1 MKNIKLV
8 VAYDGTNYSGWQ
20 IQPNAVTIE
29 QLLDKAINSLTGEN
43 IHVTG
48 ASRTDAGVH
57 AMGNVAVFKTN
68 STIPGRRWAYA
79 INRFL
84 PDDIVVQASWEVEKN
99 FHPRHCNTVKT
110 YEYKILNTPFPFPK
124 ERNYSWHVSHDLNI
138 NNMKE
143 AAQIL
148 VGEHDFKSFCCVR
161 TQTEST
167 VRHIYS
173 IEIIKENI
181 YNKNISEKFS
191 NKYNNDSIKKNGDN
205 NKNCLDMKASD
216 NMSGLSDKIFG
227 KNYSCDDK
235 LQNNNVSAANRADNI
250 SNGSYITIRI
260 KGNGFLYNMV
270 RIIAGTLMQVGRGQL
285 TPAAVQNML
294 LSKDRCSAGQTAP
307 PQGLTLMGI
316 DYVDGDDKEI
326 V

>member
-84 PDDIVVQASWEVEKN
+84 PDDIVVQASWEVEKK

-138 NNMKE
+138 NKMKE

>member
-43 IHVTG
+43 VHVTG

-138 NNMKE
+138 NKMKD

>member
-138 NNMKE
+138 NKMKE

-181 YNKNISEKFS
+181 YNKNIGEKFS
-191 NKYNNDSIKKNGDN
+191 NKYNNDNIKKNGDN

-250 SNGSYITIRI
+250 SNGLYITIRI

>member
-20 IQPNAVTIE
+20 IQPNAITIE

-138 NNMKE
+138 NKMKE

>member
-43 IHVTG
+43 VHVTG

-148 VGEHDFKSFCCVR
+148 IGEHDFKSFCCVR

-167 VRHIYS
+167 VRHICS

-205 NKNCLDMKASD
+205 NKNSLDMKASD

>member
-148 VGEHDFKSFCCVR
+148 IGEHDFKSFCCIR

>member
-20 IQPNAVTIE
+20 IQPNAITIE

-138 NNMKE
+138 NKMKE

-148 VGEHDFKSFCCVR
+148 IGEHDFKSFCCVR

-191 NKYNNDSIKKNGDN
+191 NKYNNDNIKKNGDN

-250 SNGSYITIRI
+250 NNGSYITIRI

-307 PQGLTLMGI
+307 PQGLTLMEI

>member
-43 IHVTG
+43 VHVTG

-138 NNMKE
+138 NKMKE

-181 YNKNISEKFS
+181 YNKNISDKFS

>member
-43 IHVTG
+43 VHVTG

-138 NNMKE
+138 NKMKE

-148 VGEHDFKSFCCVR
+148 IGEHDFKSFCCVR

-173 IEIIKENI
+173 IEIIKENV
-181 YNKNISEKFS
+181 YNKNIGEKFS

-205 NKNCLDMKASD
+205 NNNCLDMKVSD
-216 NMSGLSDKIFG
+216 NLSGLSDKIFG

-235 LQNNNVSAANRADNI
+235 LQNNNVSAANSADNI

-285 TPAAVQNML
+285 MPADVQNML

-326 V
+326 L

>member
-138 NNMKE
+138 NKMKE

-316 DYVDGDDKEI
+316 DYVDDDDKEI

>member
-138 NNMKE
+138 NKMKE

-148 VGEHDFKSFCCVR
+148 VGEHDFKSFSCVR

-205 NKNCLDMKASD
+205 NKNCHDMKASD
-216 NMSGLSDKIFG
+216 NMSGLSDKIIG

>member
-20 IQPNAVTIE
+20 IQPNAVTIQ

-68 STIPGRRWAYA
+68 STIPGRGWAYA

-148 VGEHDFKSFCCVR
+148 IGEHDFKSFCCVR

>member
-43 IHVTG
+43 VHVTG

-138 NNMKE
+138 NKMKE
-143 AAQIL
+143 AAQML

-205 NKNCLDMKASD
+205 NRNCLDMKASD

>member
-138 NNMKE
+138 NKMKE

-148 VGEHDFKSFCCVR
+148 IGEHDFKSFCCVR

>member
-124 ERNYSWHVSHDLNI
+124 ERNYSWHVSHGLNI

-148 VGEHDFKSFCCVR
+148 IGEHDFKSFCCVR

-191 NKYNNDSIKKNGDN
+191 NKYNNDNIKKNGDN

>member
-43 IHVTG
+43 VHVTG

-57 AMGNVAVFKTN
+57 AMGNVAVFKTD

-148 VGEHDFKSFCCVR
+148 IGEHDFKSFCCVR

-181 YNKNISEKFS
+181 YNKNISEKIS

>member
-148 VGEHDFKSFCCVR
+148 IGEHDFKSFCCVR

-181 YNKNISEKFS
+181 YNKNISEKIS

>member
-138 NNMKE
+138 NKMKE

-181 YNKNISEKFS
+181 
-191 NKYNNDSIKKNGDN
+191 YNNDSIKKNGDN

>member
-138 NNMKE
+138 NKMKE

-294 LSKDRCSAGQTAP
+294 LSKDRCCAGQTAP

>member
-148 VGEHDFKSFCCVR
+148 IGEHDFKSFCCVR

-205 NKNCLDMKASD
+205 NKNCLEMKASD

>member
-1 MKNIKLV
+1 
-8 VAYDGTNYSGWQ
+8 
-20 IQPNAVTIE
+20 
-29 QLLDKAINSLTGEN
+29 
-43 IHVTG
+43 
-48 ASRTDAGVH
+48 
-57 AMGNVAVFKTN
+57 MGNVAVFKTN

-138 NNMKE
+138 NKMKE

-148 VGEHDFKSFCCVR
+148 IGEHDFKSFCCVR

-173 IEIIKENI
+173 IEIIKENV
-181 YNKNISEKFS
+181 YNKNIGEKFS

-205 NKNCLDMKASD
+205 NNNCLDMKVSD
-216 NMSGLSDKIFG
+216 NLSGLSDKIFG

-235 LQNNNVSAANRADNI
+235 LQNNNVSAANSADNI

-285 TPAAVQNML
+285 MPADVQNML

-326 V
+326 L

>member
-138 NNMKE
+138 NKMKE
-143 AAQIL
+143 AAQML

>member
-43 IHVTG
+43 VHVTG

-138 NNMKE
+138 NKMKE

-250 SNGSYITIRI
+250 SNSSYITIRI

>member
-99 FHPRHCNTVKT
+99 FHPRYCNTVKT

-138 NNMKE
+138 NKMKE

-235 LQNNNVSAANRADNI
+235 LQNNNVSVANRADNI

>member
-43 IHVTG
+43 VHVTG

-148 VGEHDFKSFCCVR
+148 IGEHDFKSFCCVR

-205 NKNCLDMKASD
+205 NRNCLDMKALD

-227 KNYSCDDK
+227 KNYSIDDK

-285 TPAAVQNML
+285 TPDAVQNML

>member
-138 NNMKE
+138 NKMKE

-205 NKNCLDMKASD
+205 NRNCLDMKASD

-270 RIIAGTLMQVGRGQL
+270 RIIAGVLIRVGRGFY
-285 TPAAVQNML
+285 TPEKVKEILDAKVHTSEGA
-294 LSKDRCSAGQTAP
+294 TAP
-307 PQGLTLMGI
+307 PNGLVLMKI
-316 DYVDGDDKEI
+316 DYN
-326 V
+326 

>member
-138 NNMKE
+138 NKMKE

-235 LQNNNVSAANRADNI
+235 LQNNNVSVANRADNI

>member
-138 NNMKE
+138 NKMKE

-173 IEIIKENI
+173 IEIIKENV
-181 YNKNISEKFS
+181 YNKNIGEKFS

-205 NKNCLDMKASD
+205 NNNCLDMKVSD
-216 NMSGLSDKIFG
+216 NLSGLSDKIFG

-235 LQNNNVSAANRADNI
+235 LQNNNVSAANSADNI
-250 SNGSYITIRI
+250 SNGSYLTIRI

>member
-57 AMGNVAVFKTN
+57 AMGNVAVFNTN

-138 NNMKE
+138 NKMKE

>member
-138 NNMKE
+138 NKMKE

-191 NKYNNDSIKKNGDN
+191 NKYNNDRIKKNGDN

>member
-29 QLLDKAINSLTGEN
+29 QQLDKAINSLTGEN
-43 IHVTG
+43 IHVIG

-148 VGEHDFKSFCCVR
+148 IGEHDFKSFCCVR

>member
-138 NNMKE
+138 NKMKE

-173 IEIIKENI
+173 IDIIKENI

-191 NKYNNDSIKKNGDN
+191 NKYNNDNIKKNGDN

-235 LQNNNVSAANRADNI
+235 LQNNNVSAADRADNI

-285 TPAAVQNML
+285 TPAAVQNMM

>member
-43 IHVTG
+43 VHVTG

-148 VGEHDFKSFCCVR
+148 IGEHDFKSFCCVR